1 MRSGLRIFL
10 LLFVLLCFTENVNAQ
25 QNEMFKQK
33 RERKRLWRRWKP
45 NREAYNPY
53 LKQKG
58 KKKVSARMAKGDR
71 KDLRRQKRL
80 ARKQLRKSKKKFGSK
95 G

>member
-1 MRSGLRIFL
+1 M
-10 LLFVLLCFTENVNAQ
+10 
-25 QNEMFKQK
+25 
-33 RERKRLWRRWKP
+33 WRWWKP

-58 KKKVSARMAKGDR
+58 KKKISARMAKGDR
-71 KDLRRQKRL
+71 KEMRRQKRM

>member
-1 MRSGLRIFL
+1 MRSLLNIFII
-10 LLFVLLCFTENVNAQ
+10 VISLLCFVGTAEAQ
-25 QNEMFKQK
+25 SDEMFKQK

-71 KDLRRQKRL
+71 KELKRQKRA
-80 ARKQLRKSKKKFGSK
+80 ARKQMRKSKRKVNS
-95 G
+95 